1 MKWWQFK
8 NQIKKEL
15 KPVYVFIGKS
25 EKLISEKFSNEII
38 KFNHE
43 NSPSEILNE
52 LNSNSLFSKKKIV
65 LIKEGEKFKKND
77 LKQILEFHK
86 SSDVILSSVTGRG
99 KLLIFSTKKIL
110 KRLTALSLLPMKSEG
125 LSLKKHFPSGRK
137 LMKMQLPFLFQSA
150 MAV

>member
-25 EKLISEKFSNEII
+25 EKLKETGLKLISEKFSNEII

-52 LNSNSLFSKKKIV
+52 LNSNSLFS
-65 LIKEGEKFKKND
+65 N
-77 LKQILEFHK
+77 
-86 SSDVILSSVTGRG
+86 
-99 KLLIFSTKKIL
+99 
-110 KRLTALSLLPMKSEG
+110 
-125 LSLKKHFPSGRK
+125 
-137 LMKMQLPFLFQSA
+137 
-150 MAV
+150 